1 MQIPPPAAPSAA
13 PAPVPA
19 QIPAA
24 HTTPISPA
32 DAAHAVLAAPPAPT
46 APHAPARPM
55 PSTPPAQPAPTAAPP
70 AKTAAPPPSAPPVT
84 TPTVVDPANPEP
96 TEAQLEKQVEA
107 LWQDHKQAKSSARKT
122 NKELALIRADLA
134 RALHSLKN
142 VFARPGCKG
151 EWSSFLDG
159 HSISRTTA
167 DRLVSAHEKS
177 LAQPESNGTDGATE
191 ESTEAVVSRCLDRY
205 WKRLSPV
212 LSTPEA
218 VELFIDGL
226 RNLAQKSFG
235 ADDEASDSSASD
247 VAAQTE

>member
-1 MQIPPPAAPSAA
+1 MQTQGAPPALSALA
-13 PAPVPA
+13 PAQTASA
-19 QIPAA
+19 QTAPTP
-24 HTTPISPA
+24 TTQT
-32 DAAHAVLAAPPAPT
+32 AHAAQAAPPAPT
-46 APHAPARPM
+46 SRTPVHSL
-55 PSTPPAQPAPTAAPP
+55 PSIPPAQPAQVAASST
-70 AKTAAPPPSAPPVT
+70 KTTLPPPSGPPVT

-159 HSISRTTA
+159 HSISRTAA

-177 LAQPESNGTDGATE
+177 LAQPESDCTDGATE
-191 ESTEAVVSRCLDRY
+191 ESTEAVVRRCLDRY

-212 LSTPEA
+212 LSTLEA
-218 VELFIDGL
+218 VELFIGDL
-226 RNLAQKSFG
+226 RNRAQKSFG
-235 ADDEASDSSASD
+235 AEDEAHATSEPDNPAET
-247 VAAQTE
+247 V